1 MNSTPSTQINEDELP
16 SHIIG
21 IGASAGGLEALERFF
36 RAMPTDSGMA
46 FVVIQHLS
54 PDFKSLMNEL
64 LERFTSMA
72 TVPVMGQVEVRP
84 NTIYLLP
91 PRRDI
96 FIEGNTLVTHER
108 DNSVVLSLPINTF
121 FRSLAA
127 AWGEKSIAIVLSG
140 TGSDG
145 SNGLLDIR
153 DAGGLVIVETPES
166 SRFDGMPQSAINTG
180 CVDAILKPED
190 MPAALLAFASN
201 PQSRNY
207 NPYAESGSD
216 ANITGLPAILK
227 LLKRKYHIDFHN
239 YKPATIM
246 RRIERRVAMNLDG
259 EDIDSYSRRLLDDAE
274 ELDLLYKDLLIGVTR
289 FFRDLEAFTILQ
301 NSIVTDI
308 IKGVPET
315 EEIRI
320 WVCGCSTGEEA
331 YSIAILFLEGFKA
344 QNREPHL
351 KILATDLHQ
360 ESLQF
365 AADGIYH
372 QDRLSDMP
380 SELKNRYFE
389 SVGNDMYKVLPNLR
403 KALIFSAHN
412 LLKDPPFTKLHMV
425 SCRNLLIYLQ
435 SNTQAKAIAT
445 FHYAL
450 NLNGILFLGA
460 SETLGDLNEEME
472 VIDRHWKI
480 FRKVRESAALL
491 NMRNQVIPIDSKIS
505 RPSAA
510 IAVQLPRIYDSLL
523 DKFIPAGILVNEQRQ
538 VVHLFGDVTT
548 YIEPVRGRFTGDVL
562 NLLPHPLSLALS
574 TAFRTAAKN
583 RLPVILKGIELTEP
597 NQKPSRIIL
606 TVDPIQEKATNALF
620 FMIQIDPEKQISAEN
635 LPASA
640 IQFDPNSE
648 TAAQVRELEKELQN
662 ARESLQSTVEEL
674 ETTNEELQASNE
686 ELLAS
691 NEELQSTNE
700 ELHSVNEELY
710 SVNVEHELKIEE
722 LNQLSSNLRNLMQ
735 STDTATIFVNNEM
748 EIRLFTPK
756 ALDIFNLMPQDI
768 GRKLS
773 HFHPSFSDPE
783 LFDDIQQVLQTGE
796 SIEKQIKI
804 KDHQSYLRRCMSY
817 QDITGHK
824 SGTVIIYIDTTS
836 ITRMTQELEESEA
849 SLKLIL
855 KTIPNAVLVVS
866 KSGEIINAN
875 EFAHQLFG
883 FDQDELIGSPLDA
896 RLPEKQRKKHQT
908 LIQSYLTNPSIRH
921 IGREKRLTLSKKDA
935 SEFLAEVTLA
945 PVKMNQKPFTVI
957 VVNDVTER
965 IKMEQSKQEALDMAV
980 QLSDT
985 KSRFL
990 ANMSHEI
997 RTPLNAI
1004 MGFAQLGAN
1013 RTYDAEKTR
1022 SFFDKIVTSSN
1033 HLLTIVND
1041 ILDYSKLDA
1050 NKIILDWVSV
1060 KLPEL
1065 IEECVSMFYENVQS
1079 KNLELTVHLD
1089 HSFPESCLI
1098 DPLRLR
1104 QILINLLSNAIKFTE
1119 KGTIRLDCRMNNQCL
1134 EFQIQDTGIG
1144 ISADQIDKLFKPFQQ
1159 VDNSLSRQYGGTGL
1173 GLVISQKLAHLM
1185 KGSIN
1190 VTSEL
1195 GKGSCFTVTLP
1206 YRSDTRPQAHS
1217 SETPSENRH
1226 PHYSGL
1232 KVLVAEDVEINR
1244 LFLEQLL
1251 KDVDIQATLVE
1262 NGRDAIAAVEKQ
1274 GPDAF
1279 SLVLMD
1285 IQMPDID
1292 GYEATRRILE
1302 LAPDLP
1308 IIGMTAY
1315 AFESDRQQCLEMGMQ
1330 DFISKPVK
1338 LPELF
1343 LLFDRY
1349 CKNAKPNQ

>member
-1 MNSTPSTQINEDELP
+1 MNPSASSPNDSNLP

-72 TVPVMGQVEVRP
+72 AIPVMGQVEVKP

-96 FIEGNTLVTHER
+96 FIEGNSLITHER

-127 AWGEKSIAIVLSG
+127 AWGEKSVAIVLSG

-201 PQSRNY
+201 PESRNY
-207 NPYAESGSD
+207 SPYAEGGD
-216 ANITGLPAILK
+216 LDPKLTGLPAILK

-246 RRIERRVAMNLDG
+246 RRIERRVAMTLEG
-259 EDIDSYSRRLLDDAE
+259 EDIDSYSQRLLDDTE

-289 FFRDLEAFTILQ
+289 FFRDPEAFTVLQ
-301 NSIVTDI
+301 KSVVQEI
-308 IKGVPET
+308 IKSVPDH

-320 WVCGCSTGEEA
+320 WVCACSTGEEA
-331 YSIAILFLEGFKA
+331 YSIAILFLEGFKN
-344 QNREPHL
+344 QNRTPHL

-372 QDRLSDMP
+372 QDRLSEMP
-380 SELKNRYFE
+380 VEFKNRYFE
-389 SVGNDMYKVLPNLR
+389 SMGNNMYKVLPHLR
-403 KALIFSAHN
+403 KALIFSSHN
-412 LLKDPPFTKLHMV
+412 LLKDPPFTKLHMI

-460 SETLGDLNEEME
+460 SETLGDLNEEMGI
-472 VIDRHWKI
+472 IDRHWKI
-480 FRKVRESAALL
+480 FRKIRESPTLL
-491 NMRNQVIPIDSKIS
+491 NMRNQVIPIDSKIP
-505 RPSAA
+505 RPNAA
-510 IAVQLPRIYDSLL
+510 IAVQLPRIYDTLL
-523 DKFIPAGILVNEQRQ
+523 DKFIPAGILINEQRQ
-538 VVHLFGDVTT
+538 VVHLFGNATA
-548 YIEPVRGRFTGDVL
+548 YIEPTRGRFTGDIL
-562 NLLPHPLSLALS
+562 NLLPHALSLALN
-574 TAFRTAAKN
+574 TALRTATKN
-583 RLPVILKGIELTEP
+583 QLPVVLKGIELNDEQ
-597 NQKPSRIIL
+597 NASSRLIL
-606 TVDPIQEKATNALF
+606 TVDPILEKTANTLF
-620 FMIQIDPEKQISAEN
+620 FMIRIESEKQLELVNQPTS
-635 LPASA
+635 PV
-640 IQFDPNSE
+640 IQFDPHSE
-648 TAAQVRELEKELQN
+648 TAAQVQELEKELQK

-710 SVNVEHELKIEE
+710 SVNAEHELKIEE
-722 LNQLSSNLRNLMQ
+722 LNLLSSNLRNLMQ
-735 STDTATIFVNNEM
+735 STDTATIFIDNNM
-748 EIRLFTPK
+748 LIRLFTPK
-756 ALDIFNLMPQDI
+756 ALDIFNLMTQDI
-768 GRKLS
+768 GRNLS
-773 HFHPSFSDPE
+773 HFHPTFDDPE
-783 LFDDIQQVLQTGE
+783 LFNDIKQVLNKGGTL
-796 SIEKQIKI
+796 EKQLKLENN
-804 KDHQSYLRRCMSY
+804 QSYLRRCMAY
-817 QDITGHK
+817 QDITGQQC
-824 SGTVIIYIDTTS
+824 GAVIIYIDTSS
-836 ITRMTQELEESEA
+836 ITRITQELEDSETGF
-849 SLKLIL
+849 KLIL
-855 KTIPNAVLVVS
+855 QTIPNAILVVA
-866 KSGEIINAN
+866 KTGEIVNAN
-875 EFAHQLFG
+875 EFAHALFG
-883 FDQDELIGSPLDA
+883 FDNDELIGCHIDE
-896 RLPEKQRKKHQT
+896 RLPLKVREKHQE
-908 LIQSYLTNPSIRH
+908 LISDYFSNPSIRH
-921 IGREKRLTLSKKDA
+921 IGREKQLEVCRKNGE
-935 SEFLAEVTLA
+935 EFLAEITLA
-945 PVKMNQKPFTVI
+945 PVKIKQEPFTVI

-1004 MGFAQLGAN
+1004 MGFAQLGARRN
-1013 RTYDAEKTR
+1013 YDAEKNHA
-1022 SFFDKIVTSSN
+1022 FFEKILTSSN

-1050 NKIILDWVSV
+1050 NKIILDWVAV
-1060 KLPEL
+1060 KLADL
-1065 IEECVSMFYENVQS
+1065 IEESTTMFYES
-1079 KNLELTVHLD
+1079 IREKHLELIVELD
-1089 HSFPESCLI
+1089 DDLPEYCLI

-1104 QILINLLSNAIKFTE
+1104 QILINLLSNAVKFTE
-1119 KGTIRLDCRMNNQCL
+1119 QGSIRLHCGMKNQAL
-1134 EFQIQDTGIG
+1134 EFKVIDTGIG
-1144 ISADQIDKLFKPFQQ
+1144 IKPDHIDKLFKPFQQ
-1159 VDNSLSRQYGGTGL
+1159 IDNSLTRQYGGTGL
-1173 GLVISQKLAHLM
+1173 GLVISQKLVHLM
-1185 KGSIN
+1185 KGSIS
-1190 VTSEL
+1190 VTSTPNQ
-1195 GKGSCFTVTLP
+1195 GSCFTVTLP
-1206 YRSDTRPQAHS
+1206 YRAVTPTQN
-1217 SETPSENRH
+1217 SETPTQIDNLDLK
-1226 PHYSGL
+1226 GL
-1232 KVLVAEDVEINR
+1232 HILIAEDVELNR
-1244 LFLEQLL
+1244 LFLEDLFNDMGVQ
-1251 KDVDIQATLVE
+1251 VTSVE
-1262 NGRDAIAAVEKQ
+1262 NGQEALNTVKQ
-1274 GPDAF
+1274 KGPEAF
-1279 SLVLMD
+1279 DFIFMD
-1285 IQMPDID
+1285 IQMPYMN
-1292 GYEATRRILE
+1292 GYEATRHILK
-1302 LAPDLP
+1302 LAPDMTV
-1308 IIGMTAY
+1308 IGMTAY
-1315 AFESDRQQCLEMGMQ
+1315 AFESDRQKCLSAGMK
-1330 DFISKPVK
+1330 DFISKPIK

-1343 LLFDRY
+1343 SLI
-1349 CKNAKPNQ
+1349 NQYRQDKRTND